1 MNTFKYGFTQ
11 ANGQTTIRV
20 INLSNV
26 VDCLFQKDEQG
37 FLQSIQCLTN
47 APTTKEWEA
56 LPNRIKYDKTGK
68 IALDKKGQQE
78 IQFSHKEV
86 HKHII
91 CSIVEKEDILRFM
104 EILGVTETFEFAPD
118 VVEEVKQ
125 PELFDTEQQTT
136 A

>member
-20 INLSNV
+20 INLNNV
-26 VDCLFQKDEQG
+26 VDCLFQKDELG

-56 LPNRIKYDKTGK
+56 VPNRIKYDKTGK

-104 EILGVTETFEFAPD
+104 QLSGVTETFEFAP
-118 VVEEVKQ
+118 EIVKQ
-125 PELFDTEQQTT
+125 PELFDEEQVIV
-136 A
+136 

>member
-1 MNTFKYGFTQ
+1 MNTFKYSFTQ
-11 ANGQTTIRV
+11 ANGQVTLRV
-20 INLSNV
+20 INLDNV
-26 VDCLFQKDEQG
+26 VDCLFQKDELG

-56 LPNRIKYDKTGK
+56 VPNRIKYDKTSK

-104 EILGVTETFEFAPD
+104 EILGVTETFEFAP
-118 VVEEVKQ
+118 EEVKQ
-125 PELFDTEQQTT
+125 PELFDTENQTT

>member
-1 MNTFKYGFTQ
+1 MNTFFYQFTQ
-11 ANGQTTIRV
+11 ANGQKTIRQLHL
-20 INLSNV
+20 NNV
-26 VDCLFQKDEQG
+26 VDCLYQKDDNG
-37 FLQSIQCLTN
+37 YLQSIQCLTN

-56 LPNRIKYDKTGK
+56 VPNRIKYDKTGK

-91 CSIVEKEDILRFM
+91 CSIVDKGDMVRFIQLS
-104 EILGVTETFEFAPD
+104 EVPETFEFAPD

-125 PELFDTEQQTT
+125 PELFDTENQTT